1 MYEMGVIWENKTV
14 EDDFM
19 FIISFVFHCF
29 LSATISSD
37 RRGTPPHYAQVEQTG
52 DERQSIG
59 PQR

>member
-1 MYEMGVIWENKTV
+1 MGVIWENKTV

-19 FIISFVFHCF
+19 FIISFAF
-29 LSATISSD
+29 LRFLCVTISSN
-37 RRGTPPHYAQVEQTG
+37 RRGTPPHYTQVEQTG